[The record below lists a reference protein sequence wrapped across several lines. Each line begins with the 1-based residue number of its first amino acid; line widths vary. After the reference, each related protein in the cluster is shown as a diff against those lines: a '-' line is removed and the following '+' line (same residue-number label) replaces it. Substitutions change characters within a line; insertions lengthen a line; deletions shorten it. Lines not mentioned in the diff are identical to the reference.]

1 VFSHRTSPLEKEII
15 VSAICRRWNKADLE
29 IVRYLLWE
37 TWKDAYSKF
46 APLEDMT
53 AYFEEHYSSD
63 QMKLLFEDRNV
74 TGFVAETDE
83 IIAGFE
89 KLFFDDEKQ
98 RLYVHQLYTLP
109 VYQGTGIGTQLLGL
123 AAEHAAAHGFDTVW
137 IGVMVP
143 NEPSVAWYK
152 KFGYEIDETLPF
164 TMGKTVIEHYIG
176 SIQVKNILAAQRAAP
191 E

>member
-1 VFSHRTSPLEKEII
+1 MSTF
-15 VSAICRRWNKADLE
+15 CRRWKQTDLE

-37 TWKDAYSKF
+37 TWKETYSKF
-46 APLEDMT
+46 IPSEDLET
-53 AYFEEHYSSD
+53 FFAEHYSSE
-63 QMKLLFEDRNV
+63 QMKELFKDQNV

-89 KLFFDDEKQ
+89 KLFFDNEKQ

-109 VYQGTGIGTQLLGL
+109 VYQGIGIGTQLLGL

-152 KFGYEIDETLPF
+152 KFGFEISETLPF
-164 TMGKTVIEHYIG
+164 TMGKTVVEHYIG
-176 SIQVKNILAAQRAAP
+176 CISVNNILAAQRTAT

>member
-1 VFSHRTSPLEKEII
+1 MSTF
-15 VSAICRRWNKADLE
+15 CRRWKQTDLE

-37 TWKDAYSKF
+37 TWKETYSKF
-46 APLEDMT
+46 IPQDDLET
-53 AYFEEHYSSD
+53 YFAEHYTSD
-63 QMKLLFEDRNV
+63 QMKAMFKDRDI

-89 KLFFDDEKQ
+89 KLYFDEEKK

-109 VYQGTGIGTQLLGL
+109 VYQGIGIGTQLLGL
-123 AAEHAAAHGFDTVW
+123 AAENATAHGFDELW

-143 NEPSVAWYK
+143 NEASVAWYK
-152 KFGYEIDETLPF
+152 KFGYEIAETLPF
-164 TMGKTVIEHYIG
+164 TMGKTVVEHYIG
-176 SIQVKNILAAQRAAP
+176 SISVNNILTAQRTST